1 MLPLDYFLLITP
13 RPPHYQWQLV
23 HISRDPDVDPPCR
36 VDLVVGTAH
45 VASYLA
51 FFRRLTTSAAGWMD
65 TIYEYIRLTFLLSDD

>member
-1 MLPLDYFLLITP
+1 M
-13 RPPHYQWQLV
+13 
-23 HISRDPDVDPPCR
+23 DPPCR